1 MDGKEEGSFWETSSA
16 PDTSATSASRT
27 PHSAKLGAKVMI
39 RLSIHAFLK
48 HSRVLDDALL
58 FFPSGHPS
66 PIEE

>member
-1 MDGKEEGSFWETSSA
+1 MDGKEEGSFWE
-16 PDTSATSASRT
+16 T

-58 FFPSGHPS
+58 FFRSGHPS
-66 PIEE
+66 PIEEYVLLIVKYWT